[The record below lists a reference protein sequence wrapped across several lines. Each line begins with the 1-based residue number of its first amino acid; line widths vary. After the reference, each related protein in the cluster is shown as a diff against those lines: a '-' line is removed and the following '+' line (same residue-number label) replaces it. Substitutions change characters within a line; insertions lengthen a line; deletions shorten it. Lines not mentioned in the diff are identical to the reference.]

1 MLLLIKQVLDQR
13 QLTEVQSLLRN
24 AEFVDGKLSAGLEAA
39 SVKHNQELSPQS
51 PLHRRLNALVMG
63 ALVQNQ
69 QYQQAVLPLRVA
81 TAFYARYD
89 VGMSYGF
96 HVDDPVMG
104 PMSGRYRSDVS
115 TTVFLNKADEYEG
128 GELVIQTSFG
138 EQRIKGNAGDAIV
151 YPSSSWHKV
160 DKIQSGTRLVA
171 VTWAQSMVKDPNQRE
186 LLYQLAQ
193 ARQGLLEKLPQ
204 SEETAK
210 VSTVYANLVRLW
222 SEV

>member
-1 MLLLIKQVLDQR
+1 MLLMIKQVLDAR
-13 QLTEVQSLLRN
+13 QLAEVQQLLKN
-24 AEFVDGKLSAGLEAA
+24 AEFVDGKLSAGLEASA
-39 SVKHNQELSPQS
+39 VKHNQELSPHS

-63 ALVQNQ
+63 ALVQHP

-81 TAFYARYD
+81 TAFYARYE
-89 VGMSYGF
+89 VGMNYGF

-104 PMSGRYRSDVS
+104 PMAGRYRSDVS
-115 TTVFLNKADEYEG
+115 TSVFLNDPDDYEG

-138 EQRIKGNAGDAIV
+138 EQRIKGYAGDAIV

-160 DKIQSGTRLVA
+160 DAIQAGTRLVA

-193 ARQGLLEKLPQ
+193 ARQGLLDKLPQ

-222 SEV
+222 SDV

>member
-13 QLTEVQSLLRN
+13 QLAEVQTLLKN
-24 AEFVDGKLSAGLEAA
+24 AEFIDGKLSAGQEASA
-39 SVKHNQELSPQS
+39 VKYNQELSPQS
-51 PLHRRLNALVMG
+51 PLHRRLNAVVMG

-81 TAFYARYD
+81 TAFYARYE
-89 VGMSYGF
+89 VGMGYGF

-104 PMSGRYRSDVS
+104 PMAGRYRSDVS
-115 TTVFLNKADEYEG
+115 TTVFLNDGADYEG

-138 EQRIKGNAGDAIV
+138 EQRIKGNAGDAAV

-160 DKIQSGTRLVA
+160 ADIQSGTRLVA

-210 VSTVYANLVRLW
+210 VSTVYANLVRQW